1 MDQKT
6 ILILGGSGNTG
17 RHIATLLLKE
27 SDAALILAGRNLEK
41 AAQLAETLNHAY
53 PGGRVRAARADAC
66 DSDSLE
72 GCLGGVNM
80 VVVASSTTPYAR
92 QIALAA
98 LKAGADYLDV
108 QYSPQKIATL
118 RSLEGAIRQAGR
130 CFITDGG
137 FHPGLPAFLVRYAAQ
152 YFDRLES
159 AQVGSVIKQD
169 WNSLKVGVEA
179 VYELV
184 ELINVFEM
192 QTYTAGR
199 WKKASM
205 LSTSDFIRMDFG
217 EGFGKQYCAPML
229 LEEMRRLTE
238 ITPSLTDT
246 GFYVGS
252 FNWFVD
258 WVVMPVAMLAMKVSP
273 RLALKPMG
281 RWMYWGLKAFSRPP
295 YATILRVEARGKKD
309 GEPKNVAVTISHPD
323 GYLFTAIP
331 VVACLLQYLDGSLS
345 QPGLCFQALIVEPSR
360 FMQDMQRMGIQV
372 REEC

>member
-17 RHIATLLLKE
+17 RHIASLLLKE
-27 SDAALILAGRNLEK
+27 SDAALILAGRNLDK
-41 AAQLAETLNHAY
+41 ATQLAETLNQAY
-53 PGGRVRAARADAC
+53 PGSRVRATRTDAC
-66 DSDSLE
+66 DSDNLE
-72 GCLGGVNM
+72 SCFGGVNM

-229 LEEMRRLTE
+229 LEEMRRLPE

-281 RWMYWGLKAFSRPP
+281 RWMHWGLKAFSRPP

-345 QPGLCFQALIVEPSR
+345 QPGLCFQALEYVDHENGYVGDASASAS
-360 FMQDMQRMGIQV
+360 
-372 REEC
+372 